1 MYINFATN
9 LVINLNYVYA
19 LVPVHLLFLTFYCI
33 MISGFCTNEMAYA
46 DMKYISDRLYEC
58 IISDNFFSQN
68 LPWIFACWVT
78 VSSYQSYITWKIL
91 ISRARS
97 TSPQSLLF
105 FDVICFIAKL
115 CFFYVCAGVC
125 IVIRYDQDSLG
136 QNHFT
141 GVLFL
146 IAGFFVIH
154 LLSCI
159 VLHIVLQ
166 DLKLQSRYYYLAI
179 DYDEMDVFYLI
190 FCVGFGLFY
199 ILNLRS
205 WAVLTENVL
214 AVYIFFLTVLNWFV
228 LVSLT
233 KENLKRG
240 RVIQDIGTST
250 TCKKNY
256 KAELFLFTLCCFFPY
271 ILVWT

>member
-1 MYINFATN
+1 MD
-9 LVINLNYVYA
+9 LVINLNFVYA
-19 LVPVHLLFLTFYCI
+19 LVPVHLLFLMFYCI

-46 DMKYISDRLYEC
+46 DMKYISDRLSEC
-58 IISDNFFSQN
+58 IESDNFFSQN
-68 LPWIFACWVT
+68 LPWVFACWIT
-78 VSSYQSYITWKIL
+78 VSSYQSYLTWKNL
-91 ISRARS
+91 ISRTQS
-97 TSPQSLLF
+97 TGPHFLLF

-125 IVIRYDQDSLG
+125 IVIRYDEGGDTR
-136 QNHFT
+136 NHFI

-146 IAGFFVIH
+146 VGGYFVIH
-154 LLSCI
+154 LLSCV

-179 DYDEMDVFYLI
+179 DYDEMDMFYLI

-214 AVYIFFLTVLNWFV
+214 AVYIFFLTLINWFL

-240 RVIQDIGTST
+240 MVTKEIDTST
-250 TCKKNY
+250 THKKNFQL
-256 KAELFLFTLCCFFPY
+256 ELFLFTLCCFIPY
-271 ILVWT
+271 ILVGT